1 MNVASSEEMISHT
14 NGMNRKAYIVVG
26 CKPEHQEV
34 QQDTYLCALLVMTKS
49 VVKLNIKKGSKSFDS
64 ED

>member
-34 QQDTYLCALLVMTKS
+34 QQDTYLCALVMTKS
-49 VVKLNIKKGSKSFDS
+49 VVKLNRKKASKSFDS
-64 ED
+64 GD